1 LAWEDRIFVDPKMC
15 SGKPCIRGTRIMV
28 RNVIGMLAGGYT
40 IERIIESYSELGRED
55 ITAALEYAS
64 DMVDT
69 FNMPTN
75 A

>member
-1 LAWEDRIFVDPKMC
+1 
-15 SGKPCIRGTRIMV
+15 MV